1 MPRQRKMMV
10 SGDHIGLFHKGP
22 PWCVLWDT
30 TARTEGEWS
39 AADAKSEATA
49 LERAAHFLRLGF
61 AVHAIKDPSGIV
73 VMDASAI
80 VDRLAPTPDEPAPPA
95 DERPSGTSERPSAEQ
110 SGRQLL
116 RKFVDGYKATPGRM
130 LAAVSLGALLS
141 EQGMRP
147 PEFARAV
154 KYAKSHDW
162 LIVADGTLTL
172 TQEGYAIAR
181 TLPRELGHVPG
192 TVQRL

>member
-1 MPRQRKMMV
+1 MPRHRKMMV
-10 SGDHIGLFHKGP
+10 SGDHIGPLDKGP

-30 TARTEGEWS
+30 TARTEGGWS
-39 AADAKSEATA
+39 TADAQSEATA

-80 VDRLAPTPDEPAPPA
+80 VDRLHPTADEPAPPA
-95 DERPSGTSERPSAEQ
+95 HEWPSGTPGRPSAEQ

-116 RKFVDGYKATPGRM
+116 RGFVDGYKATPGRM
-130 LAAVSLGALLS
+130 LAAVSLGALLL

-154 KYAKSHDW
+154 RYAKSHDW

-172 TQEGYAIAR
+172 TPVGYTIAR
-181 TLPRELGHVPG
+181 AWPRELSPVPG
-192 TVQRL
+192 TVESL